1 MDGDRVPLRARRC
14 RSGRAALSRGGAQVG
29 EPAGG
34 REEVARRVLG
44 VDARLDGMAADGE
57 LRPARS
63 GSGSPA
69 ATRSCHSTRSRPVI
83 ISVTGCS
90 TCSRVFISMK

>member
-1 MDGDRVPLRARRC
+1 ML
-14 RSGRAALSRGGAQVG
+14 
-29 EPAGG
+29 EPADRGQ
-34 REEVARRVLG
+34 EVARGILG
-44 VDARLDGMAADGE
+44 VDARLDGVAVDAQ
-57 LRPARS
+57 ARLAGS